1 MTEIKWINKKA
12 LILLHNESLAKDGG
26 LQGIRDEGLLES
38 ALYRPLNLYHYAQE
52 RDISKL
58 AAAYGFGLVRNHPF
72 VDGNKRAGFLAVG
85 LFLTL
90 NGFNIKVSQGEATKT
105 ILALAEGKL
114 TQEEFYQWLNIHLH
128 PKFSN

>member
-114 TQEEFYQWLNIHLH
+114 TQEEFCQWLNIHLH